1 MSNIG
6 NNNSNSQGAENV
18 RGVRFRRRQTNVIR
32 PRLSPD
38 VLMVIPQWM
47 RSRVRQLNIGNRPT
61 MLPIIEISLDHYDT
75 EEVDVGTDG
84 LYHGDVV
91 DNRVER
97 LETIEE

>member
-18 RGVRFRRRQTNVIR
+18 RGVR

-47 RSRVRQLNIGNRPT
+47 RSRVRQLNLENPPR

-84 LYHGDVV
+84 LYHENVV